1 MQASVK
7 KKQLMQ
13 ALVMQQMQLMQAS
26 MMKMMMQLMQM
37 ALASAMC
44 RMALHLP

>member
-7 KKQLMQ
+7 KKQLTK
-13 ALVMQQMQLMQAS
+13 ALVMQQIQLMQAS
-26 MMKMMMQLMQM
+26 MMKMQLMLM
-37 ALASAMC
+37 ASASAMC

>member
-1 MQASVK
+1 MQTSVK
-7 KKQLMQ
+7 KKQLTK

-26 MMKMMMQLMQM
+26 MMKMKMQLMQM
-37 ALASAMC
+37 ASASAMC